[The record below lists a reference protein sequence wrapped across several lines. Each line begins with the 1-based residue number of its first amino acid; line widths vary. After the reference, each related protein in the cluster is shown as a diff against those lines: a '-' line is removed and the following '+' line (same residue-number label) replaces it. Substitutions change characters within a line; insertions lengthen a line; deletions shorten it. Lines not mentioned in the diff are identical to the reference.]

1 MLKFAHEA
9 IKHVFREEHR
19 YLRRKQ
25 NNDDEKEAIPL
36 SWAKFLLEILK
47 PKFSNQNDKL
57 AYR

>member
-1 MLKFAHEA
+1 MYLIIAMLKFAHEA

-36 SWAKFLLEILK
+36 SWANCLLEIIK
-47 PKFSNQNDKL
+47 PKW
-57 AYR
+57 